1 MNIVEIEPDFLNIE
15 DIQLPEFK
23 ISEPYEDR
31 IEELSSTRKSAN
43 FGGGIELLMNEKN
56 KGDKKF
62 SSSIDIEDITNLE
75 NELNELSDTT
85 DYHQSTKES
94 ANSAKVSNES
104 ANASA
109 SASASASADN
119 ASTSKEIKYKQESGS
134 GSAQKKSI
142 FGDLFGSSKNNG
154 AHIKPVTKNND
165 TDNINL
171 GKSTANMNE
180 NKTWDG
186 FGKFN
191 NIPVNL
197 DKTQQKPEL
206 TKEEELKEKFKYLR
220 KLDELEKKGVSLSKR
235 YNMDSDLNEM
245 IGEYETIIAEKE
257 RTNAIK
263 FQGKMMMACI
273 TGLEFLNTKFDPFDI
288 KLDGWGEQIN
298 ENIDEYDDI
307 FAELHEKYKSKAKMS
322 PELKLLFQLGGS
334 AMMVHMSN
342 TLFKSSMPGMDDIM
356 RQNPELMRQFTQAAV
371 NTMGQTKP
379 GLGGFMNGLFNNGGS
394 GANPG
399 FGASMPPNI
408 NSGPPPAPI
417 ETKLPDRSQRMP
429 NIVNRPDIMAAR
441 GSSLGNNEGN
451 PYDEERIKRPEMK
464 GPSTVPQSNQNIA
477 SLLSGLK
484 TKQIDVNETKNNEAS
499 TISVEDLKDLMSG
512 KIPTK
517 SKRKQRSDKNIV
529 SLDI

>member
-15 DIQLPEFK
+15 DIKLPEFK
-23 ISEPYEDR
+23 ISEPYNEDH
-31 IEELSSTRKSAN
+31 IEEISSTRKSAN

-75 NELNELSDTT
+75 NELNELSDNT
-85 DYHQSTKES
+85 DYQS
-94 ANSAKVSNES
+94 VSTQNNTNNKINISSEDVS
-104 ANASA
+104 SE
-109 SASASASADN
+109 N
-119 ASTSKEIKYKQESGS
+119 ASTNKEIKYKQES

-142 FGDLFGSSKNNG
+142 FGDLFGGSKNNG
-154 AHIKPVTKNND
+154 ANIKPVTKNTD

-220 KLDELEKKGVSLSKR
+220 KLDDLEKKGVSLSKR
-235 YNMDSDLNEM
+235 YNMDSNLNEM

-257 RTNAIK
+257 KSNAVK

-371 NTMGQTKP
+371 NTMGQSKP
-379 GLGGFMNGLFNNGGS
+379 GLGGFMNGLFNNGNGS
-394 GANPG
+394 NPG
-399 FGASMPPNI
+399 FGASMPPNV
-408 NSGPPPAPI
+408 NSGPPPPPV

-441 GSSLGNNEGN
+441 GSNMGNNEGN

-464 GPSTVPQSNQNIA
+464 GPSLPPQSNQNIA

-484 TKQIDVNETKNNEAS
+484 TKQIDVNENKNNEAS

-517 SKRKQRSDKNIV
+517 SKRKQKSDKNIV